1 MPHLVSVDATIDL
14 YVSRSLGVTFSTTRP
29 LAIAADTAVLLVTE
43 TGGSEFGI
51 RLERGRVT
59 DVYLWDVGRLL
70 RQRLPTQDVSII
82 DTTVRCVIP
91 TAVLPQT
98 SGVGRVTASL
108 IVNGAL
114 IQSGL
119 PVTLSSGSVTRPTLS
134 APVPTGEPKLTKQLV
149 KEGRNDG

>member
-1 MPHLVSVDATIDL
+1 MA
-14 YVSRSLGVTFSTTRP
+14 FSTTRP
-29 LAIAADTAVLLVTE
+29 LSTAADTAVLLITE
-43 TGGSEFGI
+43 AGGSEFGI

-70 RQRLPTQDVSII
+70 RQRLPLQDVSII
-82 DTTVRCVIP
+82 DTTMRCVIP
-91 TAVLPQT
+91 TAVLPRT

-114 IQSGL
+114 IESGV
-119 PVTLSSGSVTRPTLS
+119 PVALSSGSVTRTAPS
-134 APVPTGEPKLTKQLV
+134 APPVPTGEPQLTKHLV